1 MSIPVNNSL
10 TASLE
15 IELSGENDGN
25 LYIIHKNAINTALI
39 LQSIIPT
46 TFFWFV

>member
-1 MSIPVNNSL
+1 MSILVNNSL

-25 LYIIHKNAINTALI
+25 LYIIHKKMLEILHLKINLFALI
-39 LQSIIPT
+39 LM
-46 TFFWFV
+46 

>member
-15 IELSGENDGN
+15 IELSGENEGN
-25 LYIIHKNAINTALI
+25 LYIIHKKML
-39 LQSIIPT
+39 
-46 TFFWFV
+46 